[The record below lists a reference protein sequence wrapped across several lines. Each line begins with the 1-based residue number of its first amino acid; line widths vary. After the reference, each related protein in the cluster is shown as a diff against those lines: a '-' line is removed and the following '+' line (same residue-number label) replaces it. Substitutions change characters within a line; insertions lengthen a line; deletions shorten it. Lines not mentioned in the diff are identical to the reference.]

1 MMRIAAVAFSVL
13 SVTTAIGACNSDTSG
28 AGTPAGGPAAIA
40 TTAPAVVTRVTRGE
54 FSSTPSG
61 GGGYTYDT
69 ELVPEG
75 ATAELTLKTEEDRT
89 NVRLSVTGMTP
100 NHGYGAHLH
109 TKPCGEDP
117 EAAGPHYQNKPDPAA
132 KDAPSTDP
140 AYANSTNEVWL
151 DFTADSLG
159 DATTSVQVPWV
170 ATAKRRPNSLVI
182 HAEQTMT
189 EPGKAGT
196 AGARVACLTI
206 AY

>member
-1 MMRIAAVAFSVL
+1 MIRIAAVAFSVF
-13 SVTTAIGACNSDTSG
+13 SVTTAIGACNGATSG
-28 AGTPAGGPAAIA
+28 AGTPAGGNVSA

-54 FSSTPSG
+54 FASSPSG
-61 GGGYTYDT
+61 GGGYSYDT

-75 ATAELTLKTEEDRT
+75 ATAELTLRAEADRT
-89 NVRLSVTGMTP
+89 NVRLSVTGLVP

-109 TKPCGEDP
+109 TKPCGADA

-159 DATTSVQVPWV
+159 EASNSVQVPWV
-170 ATAKRRPNSLVI
+170 ETTKRRPNSLVI
-182 HAEQTMT
+182 HAEQTKT
-189 EPGKAGT
+189 EAGEAGS
-196 AGARVACLTI
+196 AGARVGCLTLTH
-206 AY
+206 

>member
-13 SVTTAIGACNSDTSG
+13 SVTTVIGACNGATSG
-28 AGTPAGGPAAIA
+28 TATPAGAPAGAPS
-40 TTAPAVVTRVTRGE
+40 TPAVVTHVTRGE
-54 FSSTPSG
+54 FTSTPSG
-61 GGGYTYDT
+61 SNGYSYDT

-75 ATAELTLKTEEDRT
+75 ATAELTLKAEGEQT
-89 NVRLSVTGMTP
+89 NVRLSVTGLVP

-109 TKPCGEDP
+109 TKPCGADA

-159 DATTSVQVPWV
+159 DASTSVQVPWV

-182 HAEQTMT
+182 HAEQTKT
-189 EPGKAGT
+189 EAGEAGS
-196 AGARVACLTI
+196 AGARVGCLTL